1 MFCLIKK
8 INSKIKNK
16 AKSFFRAAKNTSLN
30 PSSVN
35 EVSWISD
42 LFSACNDGFMIDVG
56 AHFGESFSAFA
67 NRGWKVFAFEPD
79 PSIKK
84 QDAIKRNLNSQSKL
98 FTCALS
104 NTETDDAIF
113 YNSDVS
119 TGISGIIPFHASH
132 SNCGIVQVRKLLRF
146 INEFDIQEIDFL
158 KIDTE
163 GNDLLVLKGLDWK
176 VKPKVVLCEFEDQ
189 KTTKVGYNYQDLG
202 NYLIDAG
209 YHVFVSEWYPIKQ
222 YGIEHSW
229 RGLHHYPYQL
239 ATPLSWGNFIA
250 VRPQYLKSFIK
261 TLNHSGVSISTN

>member
-1 MFCLIKK
+1 MFRLIKK

-16 AKSFFRAAKNTSLN
+16 AKSFFRTAKNTSLN
-30 PSSVN
+30 PRSVN

-79 PSIKK
+79 PLIRK

-104 NTETDDAIF
+104 NTESDDAIF

-132 SNCGIVQVRKLLRF
+132 SNCGTVQVRKLLRF
-146 INEFDIQEIDFL
+146 INEFNIQEIDFL

-163 GNDLLVLKGLDWK
+163 GHEYKVILGLKKHISK
-176 VKPKVVLCEFEDQ
+176 VSLILFEHHYDNMII
-189 KTTKVGYNYQDLG
+189 KDYNFSKIN
-202 NYLIDAG
+202 NYLIKNN
-209 YHVFVSEWYPIKQ
+209 FRKIFKIKMPFRKTFE
-222 YGIEHSW
+222 YIYE
-229 RGLHHYPYQL
+229 
-239 ATPLSWGNFIA
+239 N
-250 VRPQYLKSFIK
+250 IK
-261 TLNHSGVSISTN
+261 K